1 MIKQFEFPNG
11 FRVIYEKP
19 QNSLKLT
26 SINVFCELG
35 SVHETNKNRGV
46 SHFIEHMCFKGTK
59 KIPQTKDINAVYDN
73 IGAYFNAFTDRQYTC
88 YVLKCQD
95 QFLTNSL
102 LVLSDMLMNSKFSKT
117 DFDREKKVVVEENIL
132 RSDDP
137 VILLDDIVTS
147 LIYNGSS
154 YAFSVDT
161 IHYHTPGSLDYGE
174 TLETYKKFYQPEN
187 LVFSIVSHM
196 DFDDILTIL
205 KKSYFMRKS
214 TAERLGKY
222 SVKLSIQPQE
232 GVQYQFT
239 HKPEIH
245 TMYLN
250 IGFRTCS
257 QYSPDKYTIMFLK
270 HIIGGSMR
278 SSRLYTLLREN
289 NGLTYTTK
297 ASASFYENMGD
308 IQIYAEFDP
317 KKLMKNNSKLGVL
330 PLIINMLNNLVKKGI
345 TEKEL
350 SVCKNNMKGNLLL
363 NIENSGSQTLYNG
376 EQVLLFNDTDLVP
389 YHTFFDTFL
398 KNITKED
405 VNQMIEKYLRK
416 GNMSVCI
423 ISGENQATNKIKTI
437 CEKFI
442 A

>member
-35 SVHETNKNRGV
+35 SVHETDKIRGV

-59 KIPQTKDINAVYDN
+59 KIPQSKDISAIYDN
-73 IGAYFNAFTDRQYTC
+73 IGAYFNAFTDRPYTC

-95 QFLTNSL
+95 QFLMNSV
-102 LVLSDMLMNSKFSKT
+102 LVLSDMLMNSKFSKK
-117 DFDREKKVVVEENIL
+117 DFEKEKRVVVEENIL

-137 VILLDDIVTS
+137 VILLDDIITA

-154 YAFSVDT
+154 YAFPIDT
-161 IHYHTPGSLDYGE
+161 IHYHKPGSLQYEE
-174 TLETYKKFYQPEN
+174 TIETYKKFYQPEN
-187 LVFSIVSHM
+187 LVFSIVTHM
-196 DFDDILTIL
+196 NFEDILTIL

-214 TAERLGKY
+214 TNERLGKY

-232 GVQYQFT
+232 GIQYQLA

-245 TMYLN
+245 TTYLN

-257 QYSPDKYTIMFLK
+257 QYSPDKYAIMILK
-270 HIIGGSMR
+270 NIIGGSMR
-278 SSRLYTLLREN
+278 TSRLFTILREN
-289 NGLTYTTK
+289 NGLTYTAK
-297 ASASFYENMGD
+297 ASVSFFENMGD
-308 IQIYAEFDP
+308 IRIYAEFDP
-317 KKLMKNNSKLGVL
+317 KKLIKNTSKLGVL
-330 PLIINMLNNLVKKGI
+330 PLIINMLNNLVKEGI

-350 SVCKNNMKGNLLL
+350 SVCKNNMKGVLLL
-363 NIENSGSQTLYNG
+363 DTENSSSQTSYNG
-376 EQVLLFNDTDLVP
+376 EQVLLFNNENVVP
-389 YHTFFDTFL
+389 YHAFFDTFL
-398 KNITKED
+398 KNITKD
-405 VNQMIEKYLRK
+405 LVNQMIEKYLKK

-423 ISGENQATNKIKTI
+423 ISGENQTINKIKPI